1 MKKVLI
7 ANRGEIAVR
16 ITRAVQELGM
26 QAVAV
31 YPNDD
36 AQSLHVR
43 HADAGVELSGRG
55 AAAYLD
61 IPQLVAIAQQQ
72 DCDGVHPGYGFL
84 SENADFAAA
93 VEAAG
98 LTFIGP
104 SVEALRAFGD
114 KAQARAI
121 AQDCAVPILAGSSE
135 ALSLAQAEAF
145 FNEHSSSGI
154 LLKAIA
160 GGGGRGMRVVR
171 EAGELADA
179 YARCASE
186 AKAAFGNDGL
196 YAEQLVDQA
205 RHIEVQIIGDGSGAV
220 SHVWERECSVQR
232 RHQKLVEIAPS
243 PTLDAEIREQMC
255 AAAVSLGRKL
265 SYSGLGT
272 IEFLLDAESGKFF
285 FIEANARLQVEHTV
299 TEEVTG
305 VDLVQAQ
312 VRIASGV
319 SLADLDLLQASIPAP
334 RGFAIQLRVN
344 TETMTPE
351 GEVKPTGG
359 RLTKFEAPTGPGL
372 RTDTYAYGGY
382 STNPNYDSLLAKLIC
397 HNPSSNYGDAVRR
410 AQRALKDAV
419 IEGVATN
426 QSFLQALLATED
438 FAANRLTTRYVDA
451 HMAELVEAAN
461 PTQAD
466 AGKAL
471 AGAQVNSND
480 PLAVL
485 DHGKGV
491 GGAVGGAPS
500 VLDLVSEDLPP
511 GTEAIFAPMQGTVVS
526 FEVTPGDEVFVGKL
540 VLVME
545 AMKMEHEVRAEVS
558 GIVER
563 LGIEPGDTI
572 FEGHPL
578 IYLQSAE
585 VAVSDEGETEE
596 LDLDYIRPD
605 LQEVIDR
612 KGAGLDENR
621 PEAVAKRYKTGR
633 RTARENVAHLCDEG
647 TFIEYGSVVVAGQRR
662 RRSMDDLIKNT
673 TGDGMVAGLGQINGD
688 LFPEERSRAMVM
700 SYDYMVLA
708 GTQGMKNHDKKD
720 RLFEVA
726 EQQRLPTVLFA
737 EGGGG
742 RPGDTDGTG
751 VAGLDCLAFTYFAR
765 LSGLVPVVGITT
777 GRCFAGN
784 AVLLGCCDVII
795 ATEGSNIGI
804 GGPAMIEGGGLG
816 VFTPDEVGPMDVQVP
831 NGVVDIAV
839 KDEAEAVEAAKKY
852 LSYFQ
857 GPVDEWESPD
867 PRKLRFMVPEN
878 RLRYYDI
885 REVID
890 GIADIGS
897 VLELRRD
904 WGIGIITAFIRVEGR
919 PMGVIANNPAHL
931 SGAIDAPGADKGTRF
946 MQLCDAFDI
955 PILSLCDCPG
965 IMVGPEIEK
974 TAVVRHAARMF
985 VTSANIDVP
994 LMTVITRK
1002 GYGLG
1007 AQAMAGGSFKATLF
1021 TVTWP
1026 TGEFGGM
1033 GLEGAVKLGYRKEL
1047 QAIEDPEERAAAYE
1061 KMVADMYK
1069 RGKAVNMASH
1079 FELDDV
1085 IDPADTRKWISRGL
1099 RSIPPTPQRHGK
1111 KRPNVDTW

>member
-312 VRIASGV
+312 VRIASGA
-319 SLADLDLLQASIPAP
+319 SLADLDLMQASIPAP

-540 VLVME
+540 VL
-545 AMKMEHEVRAEVS
+545 
-558 GIVER
+558 
-563 LGIEPGDTI
+563 
-572 FEGHPL
+572 
-578 IYLQSAE
+578 
-585 VAVSDEGETEE
+585 
-596 LDLDYIRPD
+596 
-605 LQEVIDR
+605 
-612 KGAGLDENR
+612 
-621 PEAVAKRYKTGR
+621 
-633 RTARENVAHLCDEG
+633 
-647 TFIEYGSVVVAGQRR
+647 
-662 RRSMDDLIKNT
+662 
-673 TGDGMVAGLGQINGD
+673 GDGSHEDGA
-688 LFPEERSRAMVM
+688 RSA
-700 SYDYMVLA
+700 
-708 GTQGMKNHDKKD
+708 
-720 RLFEVA
+720 
-726 EQQRLPTVLFA
+726 
-737 EGGGG
+737 
-742 RPGDTDGTG
+742 
-751 VAGLDCLAFTYFAR
+751 C
-765 LSGLVPVVGITT
+765 
-777 GRCFAGN
+777 
-784 AVLLGCCDVII
+784 
-795 ATEGSNIGI
+795 
-804 GGPAMIEGGGLG
+804 
-816 VFTPDEVGPMDVQVP
+816 
-831 NGVVDIAV
+831 
-839 KDEAEAVEAAKKY
+839 
-852 LSYFQ
+852 
-857 GPVDEWESPD
+857 
-867 PRKLRFMVPEN
+867 
-878 RLRYYDI
+878 
-885 REVID
+885 
-890 GIADIGS
+890 
-897 VLELRRD
+897 
-904 WGIGIITAFIRVEGR
+904 
-919 PMGVIANNPAHL
+919 
-931 SGAIDAPGADKGTRF
+931 
-946 MQLCDAFDI
+946 
-955 PILSLCDCPG
+955 
-965 IMVGPEIEK
+965 
-974 TAVVRHAARMF
+974 
-985 VTSANIDVP
+985 
-994 LMTVITRK
+994 
-1002 GYGLG
+1002 
-1007 AQAMAGGSFKATLF
+1007 
-1021 TVTWP
+1021 
-1026 TGEFGGM
+1026 
-1033 GLEGAVKLGYRKEL
+1033 
-1047 QAIEDPEERAAAYE
+1047 
-1061 KMVADMYK
+1061 
-1069 RGKAVNMASH
+1069 
-1079 FELDDV
+1079 
-1085 IDPADTRKWISRGL
+1085 
-1099 RSIPPTPQRHGK
+1099 
-1111 KRPNVDTW
+1111 